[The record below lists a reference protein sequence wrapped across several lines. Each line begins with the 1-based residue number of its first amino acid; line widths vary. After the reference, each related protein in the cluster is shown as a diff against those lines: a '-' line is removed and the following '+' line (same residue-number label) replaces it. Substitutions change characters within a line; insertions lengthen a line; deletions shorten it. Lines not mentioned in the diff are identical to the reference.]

1 MSSDKNNLSDSD
13 TEYEPFSDEE
23 SSENSKNINLIE
35 NSILIKEKKEEE
47 VNPDESKNITISKQL
62 SRNKLLRI
70 LSRR

>member
-1 MSSDKNNLSDSD
+1 MSSDKNNLSESD

-23 SSENSKNINLIE
+23 PSENNTDLIE
-35 NSILIKEKKEEE
+35 NSITIKEKKE
-47 VNPDESKNITISKQL
+47 NQINLDNQKDITNSKQL